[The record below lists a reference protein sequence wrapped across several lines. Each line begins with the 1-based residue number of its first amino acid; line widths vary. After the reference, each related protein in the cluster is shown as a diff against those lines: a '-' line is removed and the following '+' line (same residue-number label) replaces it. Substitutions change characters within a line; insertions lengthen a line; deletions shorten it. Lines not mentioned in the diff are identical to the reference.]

1 MEQNEL
7 EQVENKPTNVD
18 KEKKR
23 KPIFKTFLKG
33 IMIFSLAISGG
44 YIGTSWAIK
53 EHLLDDQTTVLYQ
66 AAERYINNRVVPTV
80 NEELSISQVAALTAD
95 SVVEIKTEAAVYNNF
110 MQQYVTSGS
119 GSGVILTAD
128 GYIITCYHVIG
139 NVPRIIVRLNNGEE
153 YEASLVGQDVDNDI
167 AIIKIKATSL
177 SPVVIG
183 NSSLMVVG
191 DTVVAIGNPL
201 GELGGTVTSGILSAL
216 DRKITIDGTS
226 MNLMQTNAAV
236 NPGNSGG
243 GLFNAYGELIGIV
256 NAKTSGNSI
265 EGIGFAIPIDTI
277 KDTIQQIIEKGYVTG
292 KRMLGITIIE
302 VNDEQTA
309 TQYGVS
315 EYGVYITSIAADSL
329 ALEVGL
335 KVNDRIVAL
344 NNIEIKSVAELQ
356 QLYRNSLVGETVT
369 IKVMRNNKEIDISF
383 IRE

>member
-7 EQVENKPTNVD
+7 EQVENKPVHDD
-18 KEKKR
+18 KDNKR
-23 KPIFKTFLKG
+23 KPIFKTLIKG
-33 IMIFSLAISGG
+33 IMVFTLAISGG
-44 YIGTSWAIK
+44 YIGTTWAIK

-66 AAERYINNRVVPTV
+66 AAERYINNRVVPTI

-110 MQQYVTSGS
+110 MQQYVTAGS
-119 GSGVILTAD
+119 GSGVLRTAD

-139 NVPRIIVRLNNGEE
+139 NVSRIIVRLNNGEE
-153 YEASLVGQDVDNDI
+153 YEASLVGQDIDNDI

-292 KRMLGITIIE
+292 KRMLGITIVEI
-302 VNDEQTA
+302 NDQQTA

-315 EYGVYITSIAADSL
+315 EFGVYITSVASDSL

-356 QLYRNSLVGETVT
+356 QLYRNSLLGETVT

>member
-7 EQVENKPTNVD
+7 EQVENKPVHDD
-18 KEKKR
+18 KDNKR
-23 KPIFKTFLKG
+23 KPIFKTLIKG
-33 IMIFSLAISGG
+33 IMVFTLAISGG
-44 YIGTSWAIK
+44 YIGTTWAIK

-66 AAERYINNRVVPTV
+66 AAERYINNRVVPTI

-119 GSGVILTAD
+119 GSGVILTVD

-139 NVPRIIVRLNNGEE
+139 NVSRIIVRLNNGEE
-153 YEASLVGQDVDNDI
+153 YEASLVGQDIDNDI

-292 KRMLGITIIE
+292 KRMLGITIVEI
-302 VNDEQTA
+302 NDQQTA

-315 EYGVYITSIAADSL
+315 EFGVYITSVASDSL

-356 QLYRNSLVGETVT
+356 QLYRNSLLGETVT

>member
-7 EQVENKPTNVD
+7 EQVENKPVHDD
-18 KEKKR
+18 KDNKR
-23 KPIFKTFLKG
+23 KPIFKTLIKG
-33 IMIFSLAISGG
+33 IMVFTLAISGG
-44 YIGTSWAIK
+44 YIGTTWAIK

-66 AAERYINNRVVPTV
+66 AAERYINNRVVPTI

-139 NVPRIIVRLNNGEE
+139 NVSRIIVRLNNGEE
-153 YEASLVGQDVDNDI
+153 YEASLVGQDIDNDI

-292 KRMLGITIIE
+292 KRMLGITIVEI
-302 VNDEQTA
+302 NDQQTA

-315 EYGVYITSIAADSL
+315 EFGVYITSVAADSL

>member
-18 KEKKR
+18 IEKKR

-139 NVPRIIVRLNNGEE
+139 NVSRIIVRLNNGEE